1 MKLESLSWSLYY
13 YETIFRITEKYLP
26 QRLDSA
32 KKIFQT
38 QQNKKSFDFKILGVT
53 HWNDTVENA
62 FEQKGYVIVDFARK
76 DGMKR
81 QGVAIITEKEFSK
94 SMISYEQTSGIV
106 ISVNLDT
113 NIEPV
118 TIN

>member
-1 MKLESLSWSLYY
+1 
-13 YETIFRITEKYLP
+13 
-26 QRLDSA
+26 
-32 KKIFQT
+32 
-38 QQNKKSFDFKILGVT
+38 
-53 HWNDTVENA
+53 
-62 FEQKGYVIVDFARK
+62 
-76 DGMKR
+76 MKR